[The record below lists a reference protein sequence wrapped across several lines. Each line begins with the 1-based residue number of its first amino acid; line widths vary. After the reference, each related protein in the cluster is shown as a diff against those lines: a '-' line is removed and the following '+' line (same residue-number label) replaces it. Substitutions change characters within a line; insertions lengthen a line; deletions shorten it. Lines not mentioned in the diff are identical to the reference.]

1 MQILSRDCGCTR
13 SQGGD
18 GLEKPTGSA
27 GKQLPYNL
35 EWFQCHM
42 SDAKA
47 VLSQGWGE
55 EIPSGWTDKNGM
67 KEEENVRQ
75 ASMEGKGY
83 QEV

>member
-1 MQILSRDCGCTR
+1 
-13 SQGGD
+13 
-18 GLEKPTGSA
+18 
-27 GKQLPYNL
+27 
-35 EWFQCHM
+35 M

-55 EIPSGWTDKNGM
+55 EIPSGWTDKKGM

-75 ASMEGKGY
+75 ASVEGKGY